1 MALAFIGLG
10 GNIGDAKQLIKDAI
24 VCLAQRPELRVKT
37 RSCMYKS
44 APIDATGNDFI
55 NAVISIETSIQPKE
69 LLAIC
74 HQVENEFGR
83 DRPFVNAPRTLDL
96 DLLIYDEVEI
106 NDEHLTIPHPRLTE
120 RAFVLLPLLEI
131 SPNLGLPG
139 LGQLSQYLQHVEHQR
154 IEKVQGCC
162 CPSNNI

>member
-44 APIDATGNDFI
+44 APVDATGNDFI
-55 NAVISIETSIQPKE
+55 NAVISIETDIQPKE

-74 HQVENEFGR
+74 HQVENQFGR
-83 DRPFVNAPRTLDL
+83 ERPFLNAPRTLDL
-96 DLLIYDEVEI
+96 DLLIYDQVEVA
-106 NDEHLTIPHPRLTE
+106 DEFLTIPHPRLTE

-131 SPNLGLPG
+131 SPDLNLPNLGE
-139 LGQLSQYLQHVEHQR
+139 LSQYLKQVEHQR

-162 CPSNNI
+162 CPSNTI

>member
-44 APIDATGNDFI
+44 APVDATGNDFI
-55 NAVISIETSIQPKE
+55 NAVISIETDIQPKE

-74 HQVENEFGR
+74 HQVENQFGR
-83 DRPFVNAPRTLDL
+83 ERPFLNAPRTLDL
-96 DLLIYDEVEI
+96 DLLIYDQVE
-106 NDEHLTIPHPRLTE
+106 L
-120 RAFVLLPLLEI
+120 AFATF
-131 SPNLGLPG
+131 
-139 LGQLSQYLQHVEHQR
+139 R
-154 IEKVQGCC
+154 
-162 CPSNNI
+162 NIARS

>member
-44 APIDATGNDFI
+44 APVNATGNDFI
-55 NAVISIETSIQPKE
+55 NAVISIETAIQPSA

-74 HQVENEFGR
+74 HQVENTFGR
-83 DRPFVNAPRTLDL
+83 ERPFINAPRTLDL
-96 DLLIYDEVEI
+96 DLLIYDQMEI
-106 NDEHLTIPHPRLTE
+106 DDEFLTLPHPRLTE

-131 SPNLGLPG
+131 SPDLDLPRLGK
-139 LGQLSQYLQHVEHQR
+139 LSQYIKHVEHQR

>member
-44 APIDATGNDFI
+44 APVNASGNDFI
-55 NAVISIETSIQPKE
+55 NAVISIETDIQPKE

-96 DLLIYDEVEI
+96 DLLIYDEVQI
-106 NDEHLTIPHPRLTE
+106 DDDHLTIPHPRLTE

-131 SPNLGLPG
+131 SPNLDLPG
-139 LGQLSQYLQHVEHQR
+139 LGQLSQYLQYVEHQR